1 MTDGPKQ
8 QAHRKVEDIFKH
20 ILPQSGLAVRREQI
34 ALCHAML
41 DSLLDGSIALCDA
54 GVGIGKTYA
63 YLVAC
68 ILFQNYMQEH
78 RKNRKP
84 VVISTSSVALQDA
97 ILKEYIPFL
106 SHILLKNE
114 IISAPLRACIR
125 KGKERFVCDARLSVR
140 LEAVSEKKKNAA
152 QMTALRSLLQHCD
165 MDEVDGLSGFDR
177 QQVCVPKVCPQN
189 CLKRDICRYHKYL
202 KTVQSE
208 PLDIQICNHNY
219 LLADAEHCRQELH
232 PLLQSYSAVIV
243 DEAHKLCQVAS
254 QMYEKHLYPEDY
266 ETLCILLEKEKCI
279 RTAQELRAGFEQLLR
294 SIRREEKRGGDQRLP
309 FVPTAQRTAALKE
322 CRSLLRQAQRQ
333 LAGSLPCGLLDRLEE
348 TEQTVSLFLERDQRY
363 VRMIQYDREGVS
375 GLCAASREIPHQL
388 RRALWQREIPAV
400 LTSGTLMAGNSFTR
414 TKQRMG
420 LAGIRKTGDFTAP
433 SPFCYEQ
440 NCLLYVPRIIQK
452 ASMSSKAEIAYLARQ
467 ICDLAEATCGH
478 TLVLFTSYSLMGAV
492 YARVRNTLG
501 FPLLEVWRNSQDTV
515 RRFKQSKNA
524 VLFAAG
530 SCWEG
535 MDFPGDRVSSLIIPR
550 LPFPVP
556 DPVSEA
562 ERSNYMTLQAYIQ
575 GVVVPEMQVKLRQGF
590 GRAIRTETDT
600 CVVSILDPRAAPE
613 GKYHREVMDSLPAV
627 PLTREIEDVKEFIRT
642 RKVPDYFLP

>member
-1 MTDGPKQ
+1 MTDNPKQ
-8 QAHRKVEDIFKH
+8 QAHRLVEEIFGQ

-41 DSLLDGSIALCDA
+41 DSFLEGSIALCDA

-84 VVISTSSVALQDA
+84 AVISTSSVALQEA

-106 SHILLKNE
+106 SRILLENE
-114 IISAPLRACIR
+114 IISVPLRACIR

-140 LEAVSEKKKNAA
+140 LRTVSEKKKNAA

-165 MDEVDGLSGFDR
+165 MDEVYGLSGFDR
-177 QQVCVPKVCPQN
+177 QQVCVPKVCPKN

-208 PLDIQICNHNY
+208 SLDIQICNHNY
-219 LLADAEHCRQELH
+219 LLADAEHCRQELR

-243 DEAHKLCQVAS
+243 DEAHKLCQAAS

-309 FVPTAQRTAALKE
+309 FVLTAQRTTTLKK
-322 CRSLLRQAQRQ
+322 CQNFLRQ
-333 LAGSLPCGLLDRLEE
+333 LAGSLPRGLLDRLGEA
-348 TEQTVSLFLERDQRY
+348 EQTVSLFLERDQRY
-363 VRMIQYDREGVS
+363 VRMIQYDRKGVP

-400 LTSGTLMAGNSFTR
+400 LTSGTLMAGNSFAR
-414 TKQRMG
+414 TKQMMG
-420 LAGIRKTGDFTAP
+420 LAGIRKTGDFAAP

-452 ASMSSKAEIAYLARQ
+452 IPRGSKAEIAYLARQ
-467 ICDLAEATCGH
+467 IGDLVEATCGH

-492 YARVRNTLG
+492 YALARNTLG

-535 MDFPGDRVSSLIIPR
+535 MDFPGDMVSSLIISR

-627 PLTREIEDVKEFIRT
+627 PLTREIKDIEEFIGT
-642 RKVPDYFLP
+642 KKGPDYFLP